1 MSPFF
6 KVFGLLLC
14 GAALVACVPGSCF
27 ASKEPAGKPEGK
39 KEAKSES
46 KKEEGKK
53 EAGKEKE
60 GKKEAREAAEIELPP
75 PGPDEIRG
83 IELGRFKIRS
93 DYPAEA
99 QKSTVQFTIY
109 LSVKGDRLAATT
121 TLVEEHR
128 QKLRDEVIIATRLT
142 PLAVFEE
149 PDLKTFRRRVLMRLH
164 RTLPQLAVEELY
176 VTDFSLL
183 VKSL

>member
-46 KKEEGKK
+46 KKE
-53 EAGKEKE
+53 E